1 MAAAPTVQGAEVT
14 AAAAAARIA
23 GEAVHTAV
31 EVRATAAEEAT
42 AEEGVAADTAAL
54 AEDNN

>member
-1 MAAAPTVQGAEVT
+1 MAVAPTVQGAEVT
-14 AAAAAARIA
+14 AAAAARIA

-42 AEEGVAADTAAL
+42 AEEGVAADTAAQ